1 MEDIGSQT
9 VIVAEKE
16 ADIILPPPTALNP
29 VPVLPVA
36 LRVDNREQLLGL
48 LESDPHSAS
57 STFRQLLVF
66 GTESLR
72 TLLLRHVMSDPHT
85 RTFKGKKK
93 NWDDLNSFQYPK
105 TINVVGT
112 IVLHNHEKA
121 DETPQ
126 SAFPDDATSWDNY
139 RDGKQIDVVTY
150 FLRPTDVAQTQLAA
164 RRIHAW
170 KKQIRI
176 HHRVVYLPQASAL
189 IRKILNNMGLTTSP
203 NVSIQ
208 QLQMDIFPLETDI
221 LSLEYDDA
229 VRESEVEQTPS
240 NLITTVARSILKL
253 QDVVGKIPHIQS
265 YGALGEEV
273 VRKTLDITVDEYLA
287 RDRVEEEVGEVM
299 GGQVDALVIIDR
311 KVDMVTPMLT
321 PLTYEG
327 LLDDVV
333 GIDCGFINVD
343 VDVINPEDSTEKKS
357 DAKREIVSLGV
368 NASDSLYNEVR
379 NQHVEK
385 FGSFLQNQAMAL
397 RQSHAEFT
405 SQGKKKDLSEIHQFV
420 KNIPMFTQNLR
431 SLTNHIHLA
440 ELVKKTSEE
449 PLFRERWQTER
460 AMLEGETCYETLE
473 DLVAYQYAPF
483 KFFRLLCLQSLCSNG
498 IKSSRYDA
506 LRRDIVQTYGYE
518 YLFVLENLELA
529 GLLSRRE
536 GLWMDT
542 TSPFNNLRKSVHLIN
557 AEVDTVDPDDI
568 SYVSSGY
575 APLSVRILQT
585 AVKGWNT
592 RSEILRELPGR
603 LIDVIQQ
610 NPPEEL
616 SAALKRPV
624 KKLGADTDQD
634 TQGKKK
640 PTLMVMYVGGVT
652 YMEIAAL
659 RFLSKRPGFPFH
671 IIICTSKIINGDKL
685 LKSLA

>member
-29 VPVLPVA
+29 VPVLPIA

-126 SAFPDDATSWDNY
+126 SASPDDATSWDNY

-616 SAALKRPV
+616 SAALKRPM

>member
-1 MEDIGSQT
+1 
-9 VIVAEKE
+9 
-16 ADIILPPPTALNP
+16 
-29 VPVLPVA
+29 
-36 LRVDNREQLLGL
+36 
-48 LESDPHSAS
+48 
-57 STFRQLLVF
+57 
-66 GTESLR
+66 
-72 TLLLRHVMSDPHT
+72 
-85 RTFKGKKK
+85 
-93 NWDDLNSFQYPK
+93 
-105 TINVVGT
+105 
-112 IVLHNHEKA
+112 
-121 DETPQ
+121 
-126 SAFPDDATSWDNY
+126 
-139 RDGKQIDVVTY
+139 
-150 FLRPTDVAQTQLAA
+150 
-164 RRIHAW
+164 
-170 KKQIRI
+170 
-176 HHRVVYLPQASAL
+176 
-189 IRKILNNMGLTTSP
+189 
-203 NVSIQ
+203 
-208 QLQMDIFPLETDI
+208 
-221 LSLEYDDA
+221 
-229 VRESEVEQTPS
+229 
-240 NLITTVARSILKL
+240 
-253 QDVVGKIPHIQS
+253 
-265 YGALGEEV
+265 
-273 VRKTLDITVDEYLA
+273 
-287 RDRVEEEVGEVM
+287 
-299 GGQVDALVIIDR
+299 
-311 KVDMVTPMLT
+311 
-321 PLTYEG
+321 
-327 LLDDVV
+327 LDDVV

-542 TSPFNNLRKSVHLIN
+542 ASPFNNLRKSVHLIN

-616 SAALKRPV
+616 SAALKRPM

>member
-1 MEDIGSQT
+1 
-9 VIVAEKE
+9 
-16 ADIILPPPTALNP
+16 
-29 VPVLPVA
+29 

-126 SAFPDDATSWDNY
+126 SASPDDATSWDNY

-616 SAALKRPV
+616 SAALKRPM